1 VRIRV
6 IRGKEENLVK
16 IRAIRGK
23 EGEHGNRGVDERN
36 IFEPVECVEAGFVV
50 WAVGKSLQK
59 SIQEGRKR

>member
-1 VRIRV
+1 
-6 IRGKEENLVK
+6 VK